1 MMTGTTWQ
9 DLIAVLATL
18 TAGAWLLRRW
28 IVKRRTKAGCDTC
41 AAAFI
46 KAQPRRPPGEAAPR

>member
-1 MMTGTTWQ
+1 MMTWQ
-9 DLIAVLATL
+9 DLIAVVATL
-18 TAGAWLLRRW
+18 IAGAWLLRRW

-46 KAQPRRPPGEAAPR
+46 KAQSRRPPGEAAPR